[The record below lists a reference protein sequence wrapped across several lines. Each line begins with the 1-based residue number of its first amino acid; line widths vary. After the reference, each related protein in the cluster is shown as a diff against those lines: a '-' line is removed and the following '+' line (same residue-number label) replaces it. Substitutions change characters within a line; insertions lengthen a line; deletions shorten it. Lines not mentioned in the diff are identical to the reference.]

1 MLLSMNYIVVPKE
14 WEHKPSIQNKY
25 GYTVALYLAE
35 RGIYIDDT
43 WKHDPLIKNKEGK
56 IIFEV
61 YIDRDME
68 PPEWTYP
75 DKLWRNKD
83 GETPAILLSSI
94 CAKIPKSLYH
104 DPSIADN

>member
-1 MLLSMNYIVVPKE
+1 M
-14 WEHKPSIQNKY
+14 QNKY

-43 WKHDPLIKNKEGK
+43 WKHYPLIKNKEGK

-61 YIDRDME
+61 YTDREME

-94 CAKIPKSLYH
+94 CAEIPKSLYH